1 MSMSPEASATAI
13 GCAAWKKTSSGSTP
27 NSLKYPFSTPRK
39 ITAEDVS
46 FSTPSFTFC
55 ACADASVAPPSSRTP
70 SRTASMCLMSESPC
84 TPGAGGASAVCGLP
98 PSHRRCTPRASGGRS
113 VRSARERRRAAA
125 HPAVACRQ
133 PPHEPLADP
142 VDLRTNA
149 PGDRALFAKRPRG
162 ERPGRL
168 RQRTPVVLPSLA
180 APCACLDA
188 LPSCRRLSIRGW
200 PMRSLLT
207 LGRRRFTVGGLVVA
221 AWGVVRELAGAGRA
235 GAQGGV
241 QMPAPRGGMQMQ
253 KEPQQQQK
261 RGGQAPLRAKVK
273 SFEVGGGSKPG
284 DTVTLRLT
292 IETTGAGSKNVPWT
306 ISRDNDVVI
315 KSDTRQNVGGGTT
328 FEVNTTWTAT
338 AGPHDFYG
346 VVDPQNT
353 LGEPAAQRGDNTS
366 ARTTRVFSDWPRWLS
381 AAKTGTRTAVSA
393 WGARAMFTGIRI
405 DGPFAT
411 GGRVVG
417 PDLGGAIHAALTEA
431 GMPGNLASGFGHAV
445 DDIWRAW
452 TDTIRVPGLP
462 WYPSFAAFPAPQAPP
477 TPNVPTPLASL
488 AQDPGK
494 LAP

>member
-1 MSMSPEASATAI
+1 
-13 GCAAWKKTSSGSTP
+13 
-27 NSLKYPFSTPRK
+27 
-39 ITAEDVS
+39 
-46 FSTPSFTFC
+46 
-55 ACADASVAPPSSRTP
+55 
-70 SRTASMCLMSESPC
+70 
-84 TPGAGGASAVCGLP
+84 
-98 PSHRRCTPRASGGRS
+98 
-113 VRSARERRRAAA
+113 
-125 HPAVACRQ
+125 
-133 PPHEPLADP
+133 
-142 VDLRTNA
+142 
-149 PGDRALFAKRPRG
+149 
-162 ERPGRL
+162 
-168 RQRTPVVLPSLA
+168 
-180 APCACLDA
+180 
-188 LPSCRRLSIRGW
+188 
-200 PMRSLLT
+200 MRSLLT
-207 LGRRRFTVGGLVVA
+207 LGRRRFTVGGLVLA
-221 AWGVVRELAGAGRA
+221 AWGVVRELAGARRA

-241 QMPAPRGGMQMQ
+241 QRQTPGGAAQT
-253 KEPQQQQK
+253 PTGTQQQQTL
-261 RGGQAPLRAKVK
+261 GVQAPFRVKVK
-273 SFEVGGGSKPG
+273 SFQVSGGSKPG

-494 LAP
+494 LAPGALASRIKNTIGAAKDWPGGGGIDGYATWFSASVVAWIPTCTIVNVMGKGRTTFAPPYVPVGAVVGGDNIAAPGHFAACPVSWLP